1 MYIYP
6 YILEHMI
13 HPIHIYIWVCLY
25 VIVYISEPMFVLLI
39 SSSCI
44 SLCHADICFA
54 TRAVILLLYVQ
65 FADRSHQTV
74 LPNCTI
80 RKEREP
86 WQSDKDPSFIW
97 YVSPSLG
104 INPRYVHIICGSP
117 FYVSMYLSYIP
128 PNYAIIIN
136 L

>member
-1 MYIYP
+1 MYID
-6 YILEHMI
+6 
-13 HPIHIYIWVCLY
+13 IYIWVCLY
-25 VIVYISEPMFVLLI
+25 VFVYVSEPIFVLLI
-39 SSSCI
+39 SYSCI

-86 WQSDKDPSFIW
+86 WQSDKTPISHSLILPSYDMYLFW
-97 YVSPSLG
+97 
-104 INPRYVHIICGSP
+104 NPDMYCTCTYVHIRCGSP
-117 FYVSMYLSYIP
+117 SMYLCIYHTLVLP
-128 PNYAIIIN
+128 KLCYYY
-136 L
+136 